1 MKIRQRLALRFTL
14 VSALLTGAILVFIYM
29 LTRGFV
35 NGDFIESLTQQSSLE
50 ALHYATPNVQG
61 AIPPGTFPL
70 VNPQTAIYDETGRLL
85 HHRGDNRIPQ
95 SWVNFLKEKEIF
107 NAERGDYTTIGRKYD
122 IHGRRYLVFVS
133 DKNIPGQHELDLVVK
148 AIIAGWLLS
157 LALSYLA
164 GLYFSADAL
173 RPVKHVVNE
182 VNRINKDNLSY
193 RLRLNNQNGQIDEMD
208 ELIVTFNALLNRIE
222 SAFVVQKRF
231 VQNASH
237 ELKTPLTA
245 IMAEAE
251 LALTRDRPKEEYKR
265 TLSVI
270 LSETE
275 RLVKISQALL
285 TLARIE
291 EGSLKAEMER
301 LDIKN
306 LLIQTLD
313 AFRVHHPDRDLITD
327 VNQLE
332 GYIRGNS
339 ALLQTALRNI
349 LDNAVKYSSAAIL
362 VKAKSFKG
370 SLTIGVQDYGIGIP
384 EADLLKIRSP
394 LFRGS
399 NVNDKPGAGLGLSLV
414 DRIMRVHG
422 GELDIVSQENKGT
435 YCEITLLKDSQS

>member
-14 VSALLTGAILVFIYM
+14 VSALLTGAILIFIYI

-35 NGDFIESLTQQSSLE
+35 NADFIEILKQQSSLE
-50 ALHYATPNVQG
+50 ALHYATPNVKEV
-61 AIPPGTFPL
+61 IPPGTFPL
-70 VNPQTAIYDETGRLL
+70 ANPKVAIYDIDGVLL
-85 HHRGDNRIPQ
+85 HQHGDYMIPQ
-95 SWVNFLKEKEIF
+95 SWVNDLKTNDIF
-107 NAERGDYTTIGRKYD
+107 NAKRDDHTTLGTQFD
-122 IHGRRYLVFVS
+122 IRGRRYLVFVS
-133 DKNIPGQHELDLVVK
+133 DKNISGQHELDLVVK
-148 AIIAGWLLS
+148 AITAGWLLS

-193 RLRLNNQNGQIDEMD
+193 RLKLKDDSGRIDEID
-208 ELIVTFNALLNRIE
+208 ELVVTFNALLNRIE

-251 LALTRDRPKEEYKR
+251 LALARERPKEEYQR

-291 EGSLKAEMER
+291 EGSLKTEMER

-306 LLIQTLD
+306 LLIETLD
-313 AFRVHHPDRDLITD
+313 AFRIHHPDRDLITD
-327 VNQLE
+327 VNSLE

-339 ALLQTALRNI
+339 ALLETAFRNI
-349 LDNAVKYSSAAIL
+349 LDNAVKYSSGAIV
-362 VKAKSFKG
+362 VKARSFKE
-370 SLTIGVQDYGIGIP
+370 SLTISFQDYGVGIP
-384 EADLLKIRSP
+384 QAELYRIRTP

-399 NVNDKPGAGLGLSLV
+399 NVSDKPGAGLGLSLV

-422 GELDIVSQENKGT
+422 GELDIVSEENKGT
-435 YCEITLLKDSQS
+435 YCELTLLKDSQS

>member
-50 ALHYATPNVQG
+50 VLHYATPNVQG

-70 VNPQTAIYDETGRLL
+70 VNPATAIYDETGRLL
-85 HHRGDNRIPQ
+85 YHRGEYPIPQ
-95 SWVNFLKEKEIF
+95 SWVDFLKVNEVF
-107 NAERGDYTTIGRKYD
+107 NAERGDYTTVGRKHD
-122 IHGRRYLVFVS
+122 IRGQRYIVFVS
-133 DKNIPGQHELDLVVK
+133 DKNIPGQRELDLVVK

-193 RLRLNNQNGQIDEMD
+193 RLQLKNENNQIDEMD

-291 EGSLKAEMER
+291 EGSLKTEMER
-301 LDIKN
+301 LDIKK
-306 LLIQTLD
+306 LLIETLD

-327 VNQLE
+327 VNSLE
-332 GYIRGNS
+332 GYIKGNS
-339 ALLQTALRNI
+339 ALLQTAFRNI

-362 VKAKSFKG
+362 VKAKNFKG

-384 EADLLKIRSP
+384 QTDLLKVRSP

-399 NVNDKPGAGLGLSLV
+399 NVTDKPGAGLGLSLV

-422 GELDIVSQENKGT
+422 GDLDIVSDENKGT
-435 YCEITLLKDSQS
+435 YCELTLLKDTEG